1 MLPLGPPIWVSIKP
15 TTWLS
20 VLLTLSTLKPSLE
33 VENLSIGIFS
43 PFSLYCTLAIK
54 ILLFFFLLKILLLEG
69 NVNDSEGLGG
79 RSHTRTCGKE
89 KHKDLYFKMFSSYT
103 HHQIIVKTI

>member
-1 MLPLGPPIWVSIKP
+1 MGFHKP

-20 VLLTLSTLKPSLE
+20 VVFTLSTLKPSLE
-33 VENLSIGIFS
+33 VENLNIGFFP

-54 ILLFFFLLKILLLEG
+54 ILLLQG
-69 NVNDSEGLGG
+69 NVNDSEGPGG